1 VTSTAVADALPE
13 FAKWQDEIARAIA
26 SSGSVEGA
34 ASALAGWASKAA
46 SDSSIVDRIYESTLL
61 ANMGGQLQVRVVEV
75 PEAGGRR
82 SNAPRAPFL
91 SLPFDEAIDDFRSR
105 SIVTP
110 EEWRR
115 MDAAARARAFTA
127 AGLAADSL
135 RDHAYERLLAALESG
150 STLRDFANSLR
161 TEEISLGVTPSDPA
175 YVDTIFRTNIG
186 AAYGAGRLTQLASAP
201 VLAARPYVQIRA
213 TIDGRTTSI
222 CRYLDGLIFDRVNDP
237 EWTRY
242 AAPNHFNCRTT
253 EAALSSARVSPSQVI
268 RSTDVDARGEPAPGF
283 DGPPTLALD

>member
-1 VTSTAVADALPE
+1 VASAAIAESAPS
-13 FAKWQDEIARAIA
+13 FAAWQDDIAKAIGGA
-26 SSGSVEGA
+26 SDAAGA
-34 ASALAGWASKAA
+34 AAALDAWAQKASRDTA
-46 SDSSIVDRIYESTLL
+46 IVDSIYESTLL

-105 SIVTP
+105 AIVTP

-135 RDHAYERLLAALESG
+135 REHAYERLLAALQDG
-150 STLRDFANSLR
+150 STLRDFAAQLR
-161 TEEISLGVTPSDPA
+161 SQEISLGVTPSDPA

-186 AAYGAGRLTQLASAP
+186 AAYGSGRLMQLASAP

-213 TIDGRTTSI
+213 TIDGRTTST
-222 CRYLDGLIFDRVNDP
+222 CRYLDGLVFNRATDP
-237 EWTRY
+237 GWSKY

-253 EAALSSARVSPSQVI
+253 EVALSSARVSPSQVI
-268 RSTDVDARGEPAPGF
+268 RSDSVDARGEPAPGF